1 MVNFE
6 SYWLIVIISRKNLE
20 IISNK
25 LGEKL
30 IDII

>member
-6 SYWLIVIISRKNLE
+6 SYLLIVIISRKNLE